1 MMKRYNPTI
10 ERLRERKAER
20 EARTNT
26 AVQMSFDV
34 ACFAAHDVFGMG
46 PGRFPAFMAAY
57 KKRYAEVAGLIHED
71 AKNDVD
77 IEYARDTIDRGLK
90 EIVGED
96 NFEPWEKRYD
106 Y

>member
-1 MMKRYNPTI
+1 M
-10 ERLRERKAER
+10 
-20 EARTNT
+20 
-26 AVQMSFDV
+26 
-34 ACFAAHDVFGMG
+34 
-46 PGRFPAFMAAY
+46 
-57 KKRYAEVAGLIHED
+57 AGLIHED